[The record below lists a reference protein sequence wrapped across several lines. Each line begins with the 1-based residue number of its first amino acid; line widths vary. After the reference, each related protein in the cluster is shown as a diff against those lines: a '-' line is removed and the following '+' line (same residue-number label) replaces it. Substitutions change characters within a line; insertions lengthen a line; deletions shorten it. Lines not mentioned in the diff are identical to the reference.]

1 MKKILWIIA
10 TIFLS
15 LSIPTTH
22 LFSQPKTYSSYIQWI
37 RPVSTITITGDVN
50 VAFPE
55 VQVVSGT
62 VSVDNFPSVYITSGV
77 VSVDNFPS
85 VYITSGVVSVDNFPS
100 LYITSGTTSITNFP
114 SVYITSGTTSL
125 NDSVLNRV
133 VIRNASPDRNLNIN
147 TYNGIDVRL
156 MNNTGTLI
164 SESAPLPVNY
174 SIFTSSY
181 VDVNITNG
189 IVKSGSGYLKNII
202 VGTAGSESSLVINDG
217 SKKIAEID
225 TSSVNLFNFD
235 ISFTTNLTITT
246 TGITPAKITIIYK

>member
-1 MKKILWIIA
+1 MKKILWLM
-10 TIFLS
+10 TILI
-15 LSIPTTH
+15 LATH
-22 LFSQPKTYSSYIQWI
+22 LFSQPKTYSNYVQWV
-37 RPVSTITITGDVN
+37 RPVSTITVSGDLNVN
-50 VAFPE
+50 FPE

-62 VSVDNFPSVYITSGV
+62 VSVN
-77 VSVDNFPS
+77 
-85 VYITSGVVSVDNFPS
+85 NFPS
-100 LYITSGTTSITNFP
+100 L
-114 SVYITSGTTSL
+114 YITSGTTSL

-133 VIRNASPDRNLNIN
+133 VIRNASPDRNLNVN

-164 SESAPLPVNY
+164 SDTTPLPVNY

-189 IVKSGSGYLKNII
+189 VVKSGSGYLKNVI
-202 VGTAGSESSLVINDG
+202 VGTAGSGSSLVINDG

-225 TSSVNLFNFD
+225 TSSIRIINFD

-246 TGITPAKITIIYK
+246 TGTTPAKITIVYR

>member
-1 MKKILWIIA
+1 MKKILWLI
-10 TIFLS
+10 TI
-15 LSIPTTH
+15 SILATH
-22 LFSQPKTYSSYIQWI
+22 LFSQPKTYSNYIQWV
-37 RPVSTITITGDVN
+37 RPVSTITVSGDISVN
-50 VAFPE
+50 FPQ

-62 VSVDNFPSVYITSGV
+62 VSVN
-77 VSVDNFPS
+77 
-85 VYITSGVVSVDNFPS
+85 
-100 LYITSGTTSITNFP
+100 NFP

-133 VIRNASPDRNLNIN
+133 VIRNVSPDRNLNIN

-156 MNNTGTLI
+156 MNNIGTLI
-164 SESAPLPVNY
+164 SDSAPLPVNY

-189 IVKSGSGYLKNII
+189 VVKTSSGYLKNVI
-202 VGTAGSESSLVINDG
+202 VGTAGSESSLIINDG

-225 TSSVNLFNFD
+225 TSSVRTITFD

-246 TGITPAKITIIYK
+246 TGTTPAKITIVYR

>member
-1 MKKILWIIA
+1 MKKILWII
-10 TIFLS
+10 TMLILV
-15 LSIPTTH
+15 TH
-22 LFSQPKTYSSYIQWI
+22 LFSQPKTYSNYIQWV
-37 RPVSTITITGDVN
+37 RPVSTITVNGDIKVD
-50 VAFPE
+50 FPE

-85 VYITSGVVSVDNFPS
+85 
-100 LYITSGTTSITNFP
+100 L
-114 SVYITSGTTSL
+114 YITSGTTSL

-133 VIRNASPDRNLNIN
+133 VIRNASPDRNLNVN

-164 SESAPLPVNY
+164 SDTYPLPVNY

-181 VDVNITNG
+181 VEINITNG
-189 IVKSGSGYLKNII
+189 VVKSSSGYLKNVII
-202 VGTAGSESSLVINDG
+202 GTAGSGSSLVINDG

-225 TSSVNLFNFD
+225 TNSVRTINFD
-235 ISFTTNLTITT
+235 TNFTTNLTITT
-246 TGITPAKITIIYK
+246 TGVTPAKITIVYK

>member
-62 VSVDNFPSVYITSGV
+62 